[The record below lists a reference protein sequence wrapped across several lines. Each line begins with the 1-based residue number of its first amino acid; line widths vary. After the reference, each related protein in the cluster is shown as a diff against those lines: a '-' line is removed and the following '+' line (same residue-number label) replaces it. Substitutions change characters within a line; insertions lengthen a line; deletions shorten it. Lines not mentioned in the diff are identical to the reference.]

1 LDLPR
6 DLVLVV
12 DDEPAILRALERS
25 LGAAFDVVTC
35 TAGKDAMAHV
45 ERGDVSVVLSDLRM
59 PGMSGLELLAATHAL
74 DPDLPFVLI
83 TGMPSLASATKAI
96 ERGVFRYLPKPL
108 DDHELAAVVA
118 QASQFR
124 RLALVKRAA
133 LELRGAQSTPRPP
146 GVARSFLQ
154 ALEQLWVAFQPIV
167 SLSERRVYGYE
178 ALMRTSHPDFR
189 SPSQLLDAAERNE
202 ALDVLG
208 RAVRARAV
216 EGSSCTPEGALLFV
230 NLHPRDLT
238 DPMLASPESA
248 FGRAA
253 SRVVLEITERASLEG
268 IADLQRRVS
277 DLRRVGFRI
286 AIDDLGAGYAGLT
299 SFALLEPEIIKV
311 DMSLTRNI
319 DRSAVKQKLVGSLA
333 SLCREMGTIM
343 VVEGVETPLERDTLI
358 ALGCDLL
365 QGHLFGYPE
374 PVPST
379 PTW

>member
-25 LGAAFDVVTC
+25 LGDAFDVVTC
-35 TAGKDAMAHV
+35 TAGKDAMAHL
-45 ERGDVSVVLSDLRM
+45 ERGEVSVVLIDLRM

-108 DDHELAAVVA
+108 DDQEVSAVVA

-167 SLSERRVYGYE
+167 SLSDKRVYGYE

-216 EGSSCTPEGALLFV
+216 EGLSCTPEGALLFV

-277 DLRRVGFRI
+277 ELRRLGFRI

-343 VVEGVETPLERDTLI
+343 VVEGVETPSERDALI
-358 ALGCDLL
+358 TLGCDLL
-365 QGHLFGYPE
+365 QGHLFGYPQA
-374 PVPST
+374 VPGA
-379 PTW
+379 PAW

>member
-1 LDLPR
+1 M
-6 DLVLVV
+6 LVV